1 MTDLKFFILRSI
13 NYGYHTGCLSLTQRQ
28 GVITCLPKPNKSRHY
43 LKNWR
48 PISLLNVVYK
58 LASSIISNRL
68 KTVLDKL
75 INQDQKGFIAG
86 RFIGENVRLIYDVLF
101 ETKNQDIPGMI
112 LSIDFEKAFD
122 MVSWKFMKK
131 VLEYFN
137 FGPSVISWISIFQ
150 SGSESCIIRNGF
162 MSEFFNLKRGCRQSD
177 PTSPYIFILCAE
189 ILGKMVRNNEII
201 TDININGKE
210 FRLSQ

>member
-1 MTDLKFFILRSI
+1 MKNEKSPGLDGFTVEFFEYFWTDLKFFILRSI
-13 NYGYHTGCLSLTQRQ
+13 NYGYHTGSVSLTQKQ
-28 GVITCLPKPNKSRHY
+28 GVIICLPKPNKSRHY

-58 LASSIISNRL
+58 LASSVISNRL

-122 MVSWKFMKK
+122 TVSWKFMKK
-131 VLEYFN
+131 VLE
-137 FGPSVISWISIFQ
+137 
-150 SGSESCIIRNGF
+150 
-162 MSEFFNLKRGCRQSD
+162 
-177 PTSPYIFILCAE
+177 
-189 ILGKMVRNNEII
+189 
-201 TDININGKE
+201 
-210 FRLSQ
+210 